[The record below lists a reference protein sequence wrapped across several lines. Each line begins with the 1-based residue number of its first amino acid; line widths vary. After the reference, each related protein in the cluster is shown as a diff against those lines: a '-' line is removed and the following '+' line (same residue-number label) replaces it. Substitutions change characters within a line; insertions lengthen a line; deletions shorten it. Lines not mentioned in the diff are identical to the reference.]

1 MVIGLSKDGF
11 AEAVISG
18 DVASNYLLRNIFC
31 PAINGLPKCVV
42 LLWFSRIAAASTNAD
57 FGIIALNKRVVD
69 LIMADGI
76 CGWIDSFVVHVCVWC
91 VCVSY

>member
-1 MVIGLSKDGF
+1 
-11 AEAVISG
+11 
-18 DVASNYLLRNIFC
+18 
-31 PAINGLPKCVV
+31 
-42 LLWFSRIAAASTNAD
+42 
-57 FGIIALNKRVVD
+57 VD